1 MATIIETTDAAG
13 STATTYSISPFDT
26 FEGTY
31 APGAD
36 SDYIAIDLIAGHT
49 YEISATQVGLLPAG
63 AFFFGVVNATGSYL
77 DYEFPTTN
85 TATLNFTV
93 STSGTYYIRMDAGN
107 VGTGSYTISTADLS
121 APPPPP
127 PPTGPTAGDDS
138 LTGTAGVDIIDL
150 LAGDDWFDALDG
162 NDKILAG
169 DGHDTVF
176 AGLGNDTVFGG
187 NGDDLI
193 WGHKGNDNLRG
204 NAGNDTMH
212 GGDGDDLVR
221 GDAGDDEIHG
231 NKGND
236 DLRGNGGNDM
246 LSGGEGDDTVNGNTG
261 NDDLHGAKGNDLIYG
276 EEGDDNLWGAL
287 GNDTLDG
294 GAGND
299 WLHGSFN
306 DDVMT
311 GGADA
316 DVFEYR
322 LGDGFDTIT
331 DFEDGIDMIEGSRL
345 SSGLKSYLATATIV
359 IADGSQAVIAD
370 GPGALT
376 IENNSGSVITLTAD
390 DFIF

>member
-1 MATIIETTDAAG
+1 MATIIETTEAPASG
-13 STATTYSISPFDT
+13 NTPYS
-26 FEGTY
+26 
-31 APGAD
+31 
-36 SDYIAIDLIAGHT
+36 
-49 YEISATQVGLLPAG
+49 LLPGDEFQGQIGSVGDQDVIALSLNAG
-63 AFFFGVVNATGSYL
+63 ETYDISLISTG
-77 DYEFPTTN
+77 TTPFN
-85 TATLNFTV
+85 SGLIFMNGPLGGAIPFYSLTSLASTGYTTSFTAPV
-93 STSGTYYIRMDAGN
+93 SGTYYFTVKG
-107 VGTGSYTISTADLS
+107 YTPTAEYTLS
-121 APPPPP
+121 VSAPPP

-138 LTGTAGVDIIDL
+138 LTGTAGVDIVDL

-236 DLRGNGGNDM
+236 DLR
-246 LSGGEGDDTVNGNTG
+246 GNTG

-345 SSGLKSYLATATIV
+345 SSGLKSHLATATIV